1 MAYPT
6 VKLKRSSVI
15 GRVPDSSQLAYGELA
30 INYEDGKLYW
40 KSASNIVKGLIIDS
54 DQVDGLNR
62 VLFDQEF
69 TSRTTDSLG
78 EGSINRYYTFAR
90 SESDIT
96 NIVDSAYIQ
105 FLQLR
110 YLDSAKTIDLIDSA
124 YIQARQSFGAGIDS
138 ADIILMIDSAYV
150 NARLNRSLF
159 LDSAEAIDLIDSAY
173 VQARQVPVTTATV
186 NAAAATTVGTIT
198 SGTWNGT
205 AIAGQYGG
213 TGVANT
219 GKTITLGG
227 SFTHTGAHTLGVTTT
242 ANTDITLPTTGTLAT
257 TSNKLS
263 AFAATTSSELLGVIS
278 DETGSGALVFATSP
292 ALTTPVLGVAS
303 ATSINKVALTAPA
316 TGSTLTIADG
326 KTLTASNTLT
336 FTGTDGTSVAFGT
349 GGTVVYT
356 ADKLSV
362 HAATTSAELAGV
374 ISDETGSGALVFA
387 TSPTLT
393 TPTLGIASATTIN
406 KVTLT
411 APATGS
417 TLTIANGKTLTA
429 SNTLTFTGTDSSS
442 VAFGTGGT
450 VAYTGSTLAQFAA
463 TTSLQLKNVISD
475 ETGSGALVFG
485 TTPTLTTPIITTSF
499 SLDSNVFHNQ
509 TYGLSIN
516 VDSDLGD
523 STQTSYLFGTKGLA
537 DSSVVIGLG
546 RDGHFFNVIGTA
558 GTILRNRLVIG
569 SQFSNTD
576 FEIRNNLGAAPVNLS
591 GGTLLFKVDSNG
603 NASIPSS
610 TSANSKTTGALVL
623 VGGIGTQNNI
633 YANEIYSSTVLS
645 GGTITGKYLGF
656 NSDFGTKLTT
666 NLTEGTNKYYT
677 KVRFDSDFGS
687 KSTSNLTEG
696 SNKYYTTVRADSD
709 AKKAISHSNVSG
721 FGSISYSNTTGVIS
735 YTGPTTANVRQAVSA
750 GNGINYDSPSG
761 VFSLPQAVG
770 TTDSVQFSGLS
781 VSNNVVIDGNL
792 FVFGTQTITS
802 TSSLSVTTP
811 FIRVADSNT
820 ANVVDIGLIGQ
831 YSVDSG
837 VTARFTGLIR
847 DATNSEYY
855 LFNNLVQ
862 NTLNDSNPPVTIDV
876 GGTGWQLSTLNI
888 GTLKGKYFGF
898 DSDAKAFNKNFL
910 VKTSNYTAVSGDKI
924 LANTGGGS
932 FSITLPAGPTV
943 GDNVAI
949 YDINNWA
956 TNNLNVLKN
965 GSTIEGFDSDFVLD
979 IGQIKV
985 ELIYGN
991 STWHIFAS
999 VGPEGP
1005 VGATGPAGPQGESAS
1020 TSLIAGLAIALS

>member
-54 DQVDGLNR
+54 DQIDALDR

-69 TSRTTDSLG
+69 NSRSTDSLG
-78 EGSINRYYTFAR
+78 EGSINKYYTFAR

-96 NIVDSAYIQ
+96 DIVDSAYIQ

-110 YLDSAKTIDLIDSA
+110 YLDSAK
-124 YIQARQSFGAGIDS
+124 
-138 ADIILMIDSAYV
+138 
-150 NARLNRSLF
+150 
-159 LDSAEAIDLIDSAY
+159 AIDLIDSAY
-173 VQARQVPVTTATV
+173 VQARQAFGAGIDSADIIQLIDSAYVNARLASVDSASVTALIDSAYIQARQVPVTTTTV

-198 SGTWNGT
+198 SGTWQGT
-205 AIAGQYGG
+205 VIDGQYGG

-242 ANTDITLPTTGTLAT
+242 ANTNITLPTTGTLAT
-257 TSNKLS
+257 TLNKLS
-263 AFAATTSSELLGVIS
+263 DFAATTSSELLGVIS

-463 TTSLQLKNVISD
+463 TTSLQLKNLISD

-485 TTPTLTTPIITTSF
+485 TTPTLATPIINTSF
-499 SLDSNVFHNQ
+499 SLDSNVFFNQ

-523 STQTSYLFGTKGLA
+523 STQTSYMFGTKGLA

-546 RDGHFFNVIGTA
+546 RDGHFFNVIGTS
-558 GTILRNRLVIG
+558 GTLLRNKVVLG

-576 FEIRNNLGAAPVNLS
+576 FEIRNNLGAGPVNLS

-656 NSDFGTKLTT
+656 NSDFGSKLTT
-666 NLTEGTNKYYT
+666 NLAEGTNKYYT

-687 KSTSNLTEG
+687 KSTTNLTEG

-750 GNGINYDSPSG
+750 GTGINYDSPSG

-770 TTDSVQFSGLS
+770 TGDSVQFSGLS

-820 ANVVDIGLIGQ
+820 ANVVDIGLVGQ
-831 YSVDSG
+831 YSIDSG

-876 GGTGWQLSTLNI
+876 GGTGWQLSNLNVGI
-888 GTLKGKYFGF
+888 LKGKYNGF
-898 DSDAKAFNKNFL
+898 DSDARAFDKNFL

-932 FSITLPAGPTV
+932 FSITLPAGPAV
-943 GDNVAI
+943 GDNVAL

-965 GSTIEGFDSDFVLD
+965 GSTIEGFDSDFILD

-985 ELIYGN
+985 DLIYGN
-991 STWHIFAS
+991 STWHVFAS
-999 VGPEGP
+999 VGPQGTTGP
-1005 VGATGPAGPQGESAS
+1005 TGPAGPQGESAS

>member
-1 MAYPT
+1 M
-6 VKLKRSSVI
+6 
-15 GRVPDSSQLAYGELA
+15 
-30 INYEDGKLYW
+30 
-40 KSASNIVKGLIIDS
+40 
-54 DQVDGLNR
+54 
-62 VLFDQEF
+62 
-69 TSRTTDSLG
+69 
-78 EGSINRYYTFAR
+78 
-90 SESDIT
+90 
-96 NIVDSAYIQ
+96 
-105 FLQLR
+105 
-110 YLDSAKTIDLIDSA
+110 
-124 YIQARQSFGAGIDS
+124 
-138 ADIILMIDSAYV
+138 
-150 NARLNRSLF
+150 
-159 LDSAEAIDLIDSAY
+159 
-173 VQARQVPVTTATV
+173 
-186 NAAAATTVGTIT
+186 
-198 SGTWNGT
+198 
-205 AIAGQYGG
+205 
-213 TGVANT
+213 
-219 GKTITLGG
+219 
-227 SFTHTGAHTLGVTTT
+227 
-242 ANTDITLPTTGTLAT
+242 
-257 TSNKLS
+257 
-263 AFAATTSSELLGVIS
+263 
-278 DETGSGALVFATSP
+278 VFATSP
-292 ALTTPVLGVAS
+292 TLTTPVLGIAS
-303 ATSINKVALTAPA
+303 ATSINKVTLTAPA

-336 FTGTDGTSVAFGT
+336 FTGTDA
-349 GGTVVYT
+349 
-356 ADKLSV
+356 
-362 HAATTSAELAGV
+362 
-374 ISDETGSGALVFA
+374 
-387 TSPTLT
+387 
-393 TPTLGIASATTIN
+393 
-406 KVTLT
+406 
-411 APATGS
+411 
-417 TLTIANGKTLTA
+417 
-429 SNTLTFTGTDSSS
+429 SS

-463 TTSLQLKNVISD
+463 TTSLQLAGVISD

-485 TTPTLTTPIITTSF
+485 TGPTVSLPVINNIKQGYSTTVTAAGTTTLTVNSNRVQFFTGTNTQILSLPAPQTMTLGMEFLIFNNSTGSVEVRAANSATVITVLPGTVASCISIDLTAGNGAAGWNAKFVGFLGNTGTGNVVRATSPTLTTSF
-499 SLDSNVFHNQ
+499 SLDSNTFYNQ

-523 STQTSYLFGTKGLA
+523 STQTSYVFGTKGLA

-546 RDGHFFNVIGTA
+546 RDGHFFNMVGTS
-558 GTILRNRLVIG
+558 GTILRNRLVLG
-569 SQFSNTD
+569 SQFGNTD

-610 TSANSKTTGALVL
+610 TSASSKTTGALVL

-656 NSDFGTKLTT
+656 DSDFGSKLTT
-666 NLTEGTNKYYT
+666 NLAEGTNKYYT

-687 KSTSNLTEG
+687 KSTTNLTEG

-735 YTGPTTANVRQAVSA
+735 YTGSTTANVRQAVSA
-750 GNGINYDSPSG
+750 GTGINYDSPSG

-770 TTDSVQFSGLS
+770 TGDSVQFSGLS

-802 TSSLSVTTP
+802 TASLSVTTP
-811 FIRVADSNT
+811 FIRVADSNA
-820 ANVVDIGLIGQ
+820 ANVVDIGIIGQ
-831 YSVDSG
+831 YSIDSG
-837 VTARFTGLIR
+837 VTDRYTGLIR

-876 GGTGWQLSTLNI
+876 GGTGWQLSTLNV

-898 DSDAKAFNKNFL
+898 DSDARAFDKNFL
-910 VKTSNYTAVSGDKI
+910 VKTANYTAVSGDKI

-932 FSITLPAGPTV
+932 FSITLPASPSV
-943 GDNVAI
+943 GANVAL

-965 GSTIEGFDSDFVLD
+965 GSTIEGFDSDFILD

-985 ELIYGN
+985 DFIYGN
-991 STWHIFAS
+991 STWHVFAS
-999 VGPEGP
+999 VGPQGTTGP
-1005 VGATGPAGPQGESAS
+1005 TGPAGPQGESAS

>member
-1 MAYPT
+1 MT
-6 VKLKRSSVI
+6 TSIKLKKSSVS
-15 GRVPDSSQLAYGELA
+15 GKVPLVGDLPYGEIAL
-30 INYEDGKLYW
+30 NYADGKLFYVN
-40 KSASNIVKGLIIDS
+40 STNNV
-54 DQVDGLNR
+54 
-62 VLFDQEF
+62 
-69 TSRTTDSLG
+69 
-78 EGSINRYYTFAR
+78 R
-90 SESDIT
+90 S
-96 NIVDSAYIQ
+96 
-105 FLQLR
+105 F
-110 YLDSAKTIDLIDSA
+110 LDSGQTIDLIDSA
-124 YIQARQSFGAGIDS
+124 YI
-138 ADIILMIDSAYV
+138 
-150 NARLNRSLF
+150 NARLNLSLF
-159 LDSAEAIDLIDSAY
+159 LDSAEVLDLVDSAY
-173 VQARQVPVTTATV
+173 VQLRFPSAVT
-186 NAAAATTVGTIT
+186 
-198 SGTWNGT
+198 
-205 AIAGQYGG
+205 
-213 TGVANT
+213 
-219 GKTITLGG
+219 KTDTQ
-227 SFTHTGAHTLGVTTT
+227 
-242 ANTDITLPTTGTLAT
+242 
-257 TSNKLS
+257 
-263 AFAATTSSELLGVIS
+263 
-278 DETGSGALVFATSP
+278 
-292 ALTTPVLGVAS
+292 
-303 ATSINKVALTAPA
+303 
-316 TGSTLTIADG
+316 TLTN
-326 KTLTASNTLT
+326 KTLT
-336 FTGTDGTSVAFGT
+336 
-349 GGTVVYT
+349 
-356 ADKLSV
+356 
-362 HAATTSAELAGV
+362 
-374 ISDETGSGALVFA
+374 
-387 TSPTLT
+387 SP
-393 TPTLGIASATTIN
+393 II
-406 KVTLT
+406 
-411 APATGS
+411 
-417 TLTIANGKTLTA
+417 
-429 SNTLTFTGTDSSS
+429 
-442 VAFGTGGT
+442 
-450 VAYTGSTLAQFAA
+450 
-463 TTSLQLKNVISD
+463 
-475 ETGSGALVFG
+475 
-485 TTPTLTTPIITTSF
+485 TTPIINTSF

-523 STQTSYLFGTKGLA
+523 STQTSYVFGTKGLA

-546 RDGHFFNVIGTA
+546 RDGHFFNVVGTS

-591 GGTLLFKVDSNG
+591 GGSLLFKVDSNG
-603 NASIPSS
+603 NTNI
-610 TSANSKTTGALVL
+610 TSPTQSLSKTTGALVL

-633 YANEIYSSTVLS
+633 YANEIYSSTILS
-645 GGTITGKYLGF
+645 GATITGKYLGF
-656 NSDFGTKLTT
+656 DSDFASKTT
-666 NLTEGTNKYYT
+666 ANLTEGSNKYYT

-687 KSTSNLTEG
+687 KSTSSLTEG

-750 GNGINYDSPSG
+750 GTGINYDSPSG

-770 TTDSVQFSGLS
+770 PADSVQFSGIS

-898 DSDAKAFNKNFL
+898 DSDARAFDRNFL

-1005 VGATGPAGPQGESAS
+1005 VGATGPAGAQGESAS